1 MMGVGNNGVVAE
13 ARDVQLDEISNK
25 ILGDYKKA
33 AGADASA
40 ADARGDVER
49 GNKRFRG
56 IVKAT
61 IKQGENDAKR
71 HKQQGMAEAKWNPYD
86 QGDFPINYNAN
97 DSDEVDDTGKAEKW
111 QAMQSYYGSRANIV
125 AALQAQ
131 RGLMHPAH
139 GTKHG
144 VQAVMSTSLGKRVVK
159 TFPNKEKAYDYAG
172 VHNYEVVE
180 IKDTGLATN
189 PITLNVILGH
199 GEHKKQ
205 MSLQFPDM
213 GKAQQWADRYHAEI
227 LGQGVAEGIDIG
239 KEWMSDTELDQYV
252 PDHLQQKWRE
262 LLGYDMNG
270 NPGAL
275 WVNLTGGYEPD
286 VRDPQHR
293 ALMVK
298 VANKWFAV
306 KKIPNVKF
314 YDVKD
319 ADDELE
325 WLVQIGQQGVA
336 EAIKLDTLRSAV
348 GGTNKDDVS
357 AKLKKLMPKKS
368 QSYNDPDWT
377 KKLSKDKL
385 DALAGKK
392 YTKGKPVKESLGRAT
407 PKMPK
412 PRDPGH
418 AVLAAKRSSGAG
430 GQHTNKKRQAV
441 LQPKHQK
448 PLTRDMDLGEDISRR
463 GFLRGAGAVAAGA
476 AMGSMAQASE
486 YKPNMVA
493 HITFAVNG
501 NKISKDYYLGSK
513 YGSTREAADAVTE
526 LLRSKGIKY
535 FYLDIERVSDE
546 QAADDFMDKTPSTDQ
561 GMRSGMDAQPYRAKA
576 PDSKADYMA
585 REDLDESIERHLMQ
599 MRRAGYNIK

>member
-1 MMGVGNNGVVAE
+1 
-13 ARDVQLDEISNK
+13 
-25 ILGDYKKA
+25 
-33 AGADASA
+33 
-40 ADARGDVER
+40 
-49 GNKRFRG
+49 
-56 IVKAT
+56 
-61 IKQGENDAKR
+61 
-71 HKQQGMAEAKWNPYD
+71 
-86 QGDFPINYNAN
+86 
-97 DSDEVDDTGKAEKW
+97 
-111 QAMQSYYGSRANIV
+111 
-125 AALQAQ
+125 
-131 RGLMHPAH
+131 
-139 GTKHG
+139 
-144 VQAVMSTSLGKRVVK
+144 
-159 TFPNKEKAYDYAG
+159 
-172 VHNYEVVE
+172 
-180 IKDTGLATN
+180 
-189 PITLNVILGH
+189 
-199 GEHKKQ
+199 
-205 MSLQFPDM
+205 
-213 GKAQQWADRYHAEI
+213 
-227 LGQGVAEGIDIG
+227 VAEGIDIG